1 MSLCPVLDI
10 NDPAL
15 RRWQQRRPRPM
26 PEVQDRVREILQEIE
41 QGGEGAV
48 LARVRQLDAPNL
60 ENLWVTGEELEAATV
75 DEAQL
80 AAITQMIERVRD
92 FHEVQLGVLTEGWEE
107 LNGTYGW
114 RMDACEGAEFT
125 GLVGQRM
132 MPVGRA
138 GVYVPGGKADY
149 PSSVAMNAIPA
160 LVAGVQDVIL
170 ASPPKPDGALNAA
183 MLVTAR
189 LLGLRKI
196 LKAGGAVAMGALA
209 YGWDGFERVDL
220 VVGPGNAYVNEAKR
234 QLWGAVGVDQYAA
247 ASEVCVWALEDA
259 PAEYAAVDW
268 LTQIEHAADNVGV
281 LIATCADHA
290 QEIIEAAEN
299 QLAFAERR
307 DSMRAALR
315 DFGVVVVCPDPTQA
329 VTFINGFAPEHLSI
343 LGDEAS
349 QWIGDIRNAGCIAL
363 GLSTPQSAGDYAA
376 GPSHTLPTSGAA
388 RFGGPLNVQTFLK
401 FQSLIHLA
409 EEDLEALAP
418 VIETMGQLEGF
429 PAHANGASVRSRR
442 V

>member
-1 MSLCPVLDI
+1 
-10 NDPAL
+10 
-15 RRWQQRRPRPM
+15 
-26 PEVQDRVREILQEIE
+26 
-41 QGGEGAV
+41 
-48 LARVRQLDAPNL
+48 
-60 ENLWVTGEELEAATV
+60 
-75 DEAQL
+75 
-80 AAITQMIERVRD
+80 
-92 FHEVQLGVLTEGWEE
+92 
-107 LNGTYGW
+107 
-114 RMDACEGAEFT
+114 
-125 GLVGQRM
+125 
-132 MPVGRA
+132 
-138 GVYVPGGKADY
+138 
-149 PSSVAMNAIPA
+149 MNAIPA

-170 ASPPKPDGALNAA
+170 ASPPKPDGTLNAA
-183 MLVTAR
+183 MLVAAR
-189 LLGLRKI
+189 LLGLQKI

-209 YGWDGFERVDL
+209 YGWEGFERVDL

-247 ASEVCVWALEDA
+247 ASEVCVWAHEDA
-259 PAEYAAVDW
+259 PADLAAADW

-329 VTFINGFAPEHLSI
+329 VTFINAFAPEHLSI

>member
-10 NDPAL
+10 NDPAV

-41 QGGEGAV
+41 AGGEAAV

-60 ENLWVTGEELEAATV
+60 ENLWVTEEELEAATV

-132 MPVGRA
+132 MPVRRA

-170 ASPPKPDGALNAA
+170 ASPPKPDGTLNAA

-189 LLGLRKI
+189 QLGLRKI

-209 YGWDGFERVDL
+209 FGWEGFERVDL

-259 PAEYAAVDW
+259 PAEYAAADW

-281 LIATCADHA
+281 L
-290 QEIIEAAEN
+290 
-299 QLAFAERR
+299 
-307 DSMRAALR
+307 
-315 DFGVVVVCPDPTQA
+315 
-329 VTFINGFAPEHLSI
+329 
-343 LGDEAS
+343 
-349 QWIGDIRNAGCIAL
+349 
-363 GLSTPQSAGDYAA
+363 
-376 GPSHTLPTSGAA
+376 
-388 RFGGPLNVQTFLK
+388 
-401 FQSLIHLA
+401 
-409 EEDLEALAP
+409 
-418 VIETMGQLEGF
+418 
-429 PAHANGASVRSRR
+429 
-442 V
+442 

>member
-26 PEVQDRVREILQEIE
+26 PEVQDRVREILGEIE
-41 QGGEGAV
+41 QGGEPAV
-48 LARVRQLDAPNL
+48 RARVRQLDAPNL
-60 ENLWVTGEELEAATV
+60 ENLWVTDEELEAAMV

-80 AAITQMIERVRD
+80 AAITKMIERVRD

-107 LNGTYGW
+107 LDGTYGW
-114 RMDACEGAEFT
+114 RMDAREGEEDT
-125 GLVGQRM
+125 GLIGQRM
-132 MPVGRA
+132 MPVRRA

-160 LVAGVQDVIL
+160 IVAGVQDVIL
-170 ASPPKPDGALNAA
+170 ASPPKQDGSLSAA

-189 LLGLRKI
+189 LLGLRRI

-209 YGWDGFERVDL
+209 YGWEGFEPVDL

-234 QLWGAVGVDQYAA
+234 QLWGAVGVDQFAA
-247 ASEVCVWALEDA
+247 ASEVCVWAHEDA
-259 PAEYAAVDW
+259 PADLAAADW

-281 LIATCADHA
+281 LVVTSHEHA
-290 QEIIEAAEN
+290 QEILKAAED

-307 DSMRAALR
+307 ESMRAALR
-315 DFGVVVVCPDPTQA
+315 DFGVVVVSPDAAKA
-329 VTFINGFAPEHLSI
+329 VCFINALAPEHLSI
-343 LGDEAS
+343 LTEDAS
-349 QWIGDIRNAGCIAL
+349 QWIGDIRNAGCIAM
-363 GLSTPQSAGDYAA
+363 GFNTPQSAGDYAA

-401 FQSLIHLA
+401 FQSLIHLSPG
-409 EEDLEALAP
+409 DLEVLAP